1 VEGEK
6 VLTTLGNRELDSVLE
21 VALCTDA
28 TGGPHVELRR
38 LSWGEGVG
46 WYRQQTL
53 QITVAEAE
61 GLLLA
66 LRASRS
72 KWKSRAADSSRKVIP
87 FPTLTSSPE
96 KPERRTAWQQDT
108 EKRAGGPGNEP
119 SAGVARA
126 TRRGKG

>member
-1 VEGEK
+1 MEGEK
-6 VLTTLGNRELDSVLE
+6 LLATLGNRDSVLE
-21 VALCTDA
+21 VALCMDA
-28 TGGPHVELRR
+28 TAGPHIELRR

-53 QITVAEAE
+53 QMTGAEAE

-87 FPTLTSSPE
+87 FPTLTSSQE
-96 KPERRTAWQQDT
+96 KPERRTAWQQGM
-108 EKRAGGPGNEP
+108 EKRTGGLGGEP
-119 SAGVARA
+119 PAGVARA